1 MPCLRQP
8 MYLTRVWVFYKS
20 VYLFEKMFQMFLR
33 VVWRCVVFEKKASVF
48 ASWSQVTKSFVYPY
62 CTQRFSLCFQPF
74 LTILFHHWIWWTIL
88 RLGSLF
94 GTGAGHRMDHECNGA
109 KCLWQF
115 VLKGLWSFRL
125 GNTLRLM
132 IIWFVLPKIL
142 DVQAWPILEG
152 NMWDYPRG
160 CKCDCVL
167 ISCICLVLGYLA
179 FDFMYM

>member
-1 MPCLRQP
+1 MFECF
-8 MYLTRVWVFYKS
+8 TKVWIFSKRC
-20 VYLFEKMFQMFLR
+20 FQMFLR
-33 VVWRCVVFEKKASVF
+33 VCLKVLWIVVFEKKASVF

-115 VLKGLWSFRL
+115 ALKGLWSFRL

-132 IIWFVLPKIL
+132 IIWFCFAKDTRRASMAHFGRQHVGLP
-142 DVQAWPILEG
+142 
-152 NMWDYPRG
+152 
-160 CKCDCVL
+160 
-167 ISCICLVLGYLA
+167 
-179 FDFMYM
+179 